1 MKTIRLKI
9 EERAAS
15 NLIKIAN
22 PVCEAVRADKTFK
35 LVINLD
41 DNQFYLVSGS
51 RRKAD
56 KVILTLNFKGW
67 PDTEKGLSKARG
79 TVRNAIRDYDHNT
92 NITLST
98 VLKEYGKKGVLE
110 SAFTREADN
119 PYYKCAAPMRLY
131 NRDVIEYQLA
141 KVG

>member
-9 EERAAS
+9 EERAGA
-15 NLIKIAN
+15 NLINIYS
-22 PVCEAVRADKTFK
+22 PVLEAVRADKTFK

-56 KVILTLNFKGW
+56 KVLATLNFKGW
-67 PDTEKGLSKARG
+67 PETERSLSKARG
-79 TVRNAIRDYDHNT
+79 MVRKVIREYDHNT

-98 VLKEYGKKGVLE
+98 VLKEYGKKGVIDT
-110 SAFTREADN
+110 AFTREADN
-119 PYYKCAAPMRLY
+119 PYYKCAAPMKLY
-131 NRDVIEYQLA
+131 NREVIEYQLA
-141 KVG
+141 KIA